1 MERLSRAFF
10 VETAAQVSD
19 RRQQTPDR
27 SNNACPNPEAD
38 PVRTKG
44 ISGMRILTRYL
55 LRLHIGPFI
64 FALTVLTSLLF
75 INVVARRFEDL
86 AGKGLPTSVILEVL
100 VLSLPHILALTLPM
114 AVLVAVLHAFSSLA
128 QDNEITALK
137 ASGVNLVSMMVPLMF
152 AGVLFGAGL
161 LWFNDSV
168 LPETNHRLKTRL
180 IDIGRKS
187 PVVSLKEQV
196 INNVQTQ
203 DMTTRYYLQAAQ
215 IDPVTNKLHDVVIYD
230 LSVPGRDRTVYADS
244 GLMAFNSEQTD
255 LFLQLYDGWIHELRD
270 NDPATFQRVF
280 FNEQLMQMK
289 GIGNTLELSEEDQF
303 RSDREMNLA
312 MLAAQVDSGRAEL
325 AKIRQEA
332 TERGEA
338 AVDEVLGPLR
348 PGAGDVVRRTSVE
361 MHMLQTRAEA
371 AIDRINMNQVE
382 YHKKFAIP
390 FACIVFVLLGAPL
403 AVRFPRGGI
412 GMVIAASLSIFGI
425 YYMCLI
431 GGEALGDRG
440 VVAPFWGP
448 WAPNL
453 LFLAISLFT
462 LRGIGRETASTRGGG
477 WDDLWY
483 TLRGLLP
490 GGSRRAA

>member
-1 MERLSRAFF
+1 
-10 VETAAQVSD
+10 
-19 RRQQTPDR
+19 
-27 SNNACPNPEAD
+27 
-38 PVRTKG
+38 
-44 ISGMRILTRYL
+44 MRILTRYL

-86 AGKGLPTSVILEVL
+86 AGKGLPVTVILEVL

-128 QDNEITALK
+128 QDNELTALK
-137 ASGVNLVSMMVPLMF
+137 ASGVNLVSMMVPLIL
-152 AGVLFGAGL
+152 AGALFGAGL
-161 LWFNDSV
+161 LWFNDDV

-180 IDIGRKS
+180 MDIGRKS

-203 DMTTRYYLQAAQ
+203 DMTTRYYLQAAG
-215 IDPVTNKLHDVVIYD
+215 IDPLTNKLRDVVIYD

-244 GLMAFNSEQTD
+244 GLMAFNADQTD
-255 LFLQLYDGWIHELRD
+255 LFLQLYDGWIHEVRE

-289 GIGNTLELSEEDQF
+289 GVGNTLELSQADQF

-312 MLAAQVDSGRAEL
+312 MLAAKVDSGRVEL
-325 AKIRQEA
+325 EQVRLDAAKQA
-332 TERGEA
+332 GF
-338 AVDEVLGPLR
+338 AVNAVLGPLR
-348 PGAGDVVRRTSVE
+348 PGASEVARRTAIE

-371 AIDRINMNQVE
+371 AVNQINVYQVE

-425 YYMCLI
+425 YYMSLI

-440 VVAPFWGP
+440 IVRPFWGP

-453 LFLAISLFT
+453 LFLGISLFA

-490 GGSRRAA
+490 GGRRSA

>member
-1 MERLSRAFF
+1 
-10 VETAAQVSD
+10 
-19 RRQQTPDR
+19 
-27 SNNACPNPEAD
+27 
-38 PVRTKG
+38 
-44 ISGMRILTRYL
+44 MRILTRYL

-75 INVVARRFEDL
+75 INAVARRFEDL
-86 AGKGLPTSVILEVL
+86 AGKGLPIGVIVEVL

-114 AVLVAVLHAFSSLA
+114 AVLVAVLHAFSSIA

-137 ASGVNLVSMMVPLMF
+137 ASGVNLVSMMVPLVI
-152 AGVLFGAGL
+152 AGSLFGAGL
-161 LWFNDSV
+161 LWFNDVV

-215 IDPVTNKLHDVVIYD
+215 IDPMTNKLRDVVIYD

-244 GLMAFNSEQTD
+244 GLMAFNADQTD
-255 LFLQLYDGWIHELRD
+255 LFLLLHDGWIHEVRD
-270 NDPATFQRVF
+270 NEPTTFQRVF
-280 FNEQLMQMK
+280 FTEQQMQLE

-312 MLAAQVDSGRAEL
+312 MLAAQVDSGRVEL
-325 AKIRQEA
+325 EQVRLDAAKRAGI
-332 TERGEA
+332 
-338 AVDEVLGPLR
+338 AVNEVLGPLR
-348 PGAGDVVRRTSVE
+348 PGAGEVARRTAVE
-361 MHMLQTRAEA
+361 MHMLETRAA
-371 AIDRINMNQVE
+371 AAQDKINVYQVE

-403 AVRFPRGGI
+403 AVRFPRGGV
-412 GMVIAASLSIFGI
+412 GMVIAASLAIFGI
-425 YYMCLI
+425 YYMSLI

-440 VVAPFWGP
+440 IVQPFWGP

-453 LFLAISLFT
+453 LFLGISLMA
-462 LRGIGRETASTRGGG
+462 LRGIGRETASSRGGG

-483 TLRGLLP
+483 TLRGKL
-490 GGSRRAA
+490 SRGRRTA